1 MLPVDFCP
9 CSDNDVAAYFRSSE
23 SNQVGL
29 FTHSMSDFGHSYE
42 LVGQSLKAQQRSMRG
57 RFGRSVLWAQ
67 TTAAELLV

>member
-29 FTHSMSDFGHSYE
+29 VTHSMRDVGHSYE
-42 LVGQSLKAQQRSMRG
+42 LVGQSRNNARCADASGDRFYGISLLKTVDLA
-57 RFGRSVLWAQ
+57 
-67 TTAAELLV
+67 